1 MIIKSRHAGYT
12 ADGIRRVFMGG
23 GGGGGTQTS
32 YQTNIPEYA
41 QKPFMELVG
50 KSQALSEAGYK
61 PYTGERVA
69 GFTPLQ
75 QQAFQSAQ
83 GMQVAPQTGV
93 ASGLAGLSAQRALG
107 SQYEP
112 SQFYA
117 PQVAASGLSQY
128 QMGPAQ
134 AVRAD
139 IFGGRQAA
147 QYMSPY
153 IQEALAPQMREAV
166 RASDIQRNVD
176 QAKAVGA
183 GAYGG
188 SRQALVEAERQR
200 NLGTQLG
207 DIQARG
213 LQTAY
218 EQATQ
223 QFNQDAARRLQAQ
236 QLNQQAGLTVGQ
248 QNLNALLGVQ
258 QLGAQQGLQAQQL
271 NQQAALDAQR
281 MAEQSRQYGAGYG
294 MQGLQTALQGAQQLG
309 ALGAQQF
316 GQQKDITGLQAQYG
330 AQQQQLEQA
339 RLNQGYAD
347 YQAAQEYPYKQ
358 LGFMSDILRGTQGT
372 TRTMYEP
379 VASPMQQL
387 VGAGTAMYGASK
399 VFAEGGDVDY
409 TQGGVFQGQ
418 GQGQDPRLGS
428 PLNFARG
435 GKVSS
440 GRGIEALVH
449 DMQYLPPNLLEQKA
463 RAAQSNDLR
472 SYLAA
477 KIAEQEQQ
485 KIRAG
490 AQAQQALNA
499 PPPQGTVVQ
508 QDLANSGI
516 AAVAPQSAGQFADGG
531 IVSFAG
537 GEEVPP
543 PKTSG
548 QRMWRSFEN
557 YMQEQNPFGPSGIAT
572 SIGDTLS
579 SWKGG
584 PEAATQA
591 DEEAPSIYASP
602 EEWAAYRARQ
612 PQIAQQRAENAN
624 ELQRMRNRVATQ
636 AVERKAS
643 PAPAVSAPQG
653 QPGRTVPNPLA
664 DAAQTTLRK
673 ADAVASKPT
682 GAAPSAGARVSMP
695 TGSTRAELAGI
706 DKLIA
711 DNYGELESGARK
723 LSDEQRA
730 YAEGRKQRFEE
741 DIAKLGKLG
750 EKQEARLKKEEE
762 GLAGRKEEAKGS
774 ALMQAG
780 LAILSADPKRG
791 LAAAIG
797 TGGQAGLAAYK
808 ADAEKIQAAQ
818 DKINE
823 GMDRLD
829 QLRRAEDMATGKE
842 RRGYEDEIHRTK
854 VDLAD
859 TLLKLKGD
867 KSKVSIDA
875 KLKGI
880 ELLQQERL
888 KIMETQAYRD
898 VGLARSAGSGAAA
911 DSKLGAAMDKAADN
925 ARARLDS
932 LVKSNP
938 RLARDSVA
946 YNAKYRELLN
956 EELAMVGQVMPGL
969 AKAAP
974 TSGAAPSQT
983 VYDFAKIGK

>member
-12 ADGIRRVFMGG
+12 ADGVRRVFMGG
-23 GGGGGTQTS
+23 GGSSGTQTS
-32 YQTNIPEYA
+32 YTTNIPEYA
-41 QKPFMELVG
+41 QKPFMDLVG
-50 KSQALSEAGYK
+50 KSQALSEAAYK
-61 PYTGERVA
+61 PYTGERIA
-69 GFTPLQ
+69 GFNPMQ
-75 QQAFQSAQ
+75 QQSFQAAQ
-83 GMQVAPQTGV
+83 GMQVAPQVGMGT
-93 ASGLAGLSAQRALG
+93 GLAAMGALG
-107 SQYEP
+107 SYTAP
-112 SQFYA
+112 GMSQA
-117 PQVAASGLSQY
+117 
-128 QMGPAQ
+128 
-134 AVRAD
+134 
-139 IFGGRQAA
+139 
-147 QYMSPY
+147 YMSPY
-153 IQEALAPQMREAV
+153 MQSVVDVQQREAV
-166 RASDIQRNVD
+166 RQNQIANQAQ

-183 GAYGG
+183 GAFGG
-188 SRQALVEAERQR
+188 SREALMRAESAR

-213 LQTAY
+213 LQSAY
-218 EQATQ
+218 ETGLN
-223 QFNQDAARRLQAQ
+223 QFN
-236 QLNQQAGLTVGQ
+236 
-248 QNLNALLGVQ
+248 
-258 QLGAQQGLQAQQL
+258 
-271 NQQAALDAQR
+271 
-281 MAEQSRQYGAGYG
+281 AEQNR
-294 MQGLQTALQGAQQLG
+294 MLQGAQ
-309 ALGAQQF
+309 ALSGL
-316 GQQKDITGLQAQYG
+316 GQQQYTQQMGITGLQNQFG
-330 AQQQQLEQA
+330 TQQQQQEQA
-339 RLNQGYAD
+339 RLSQGYAD

-358 LGFMSDILRGTQGT
+358 LGFLSDILRGTQGT

-379 VASPMQQL
+379 TASPLQSL

-399 VFAEGGDVDY
+399 LFAEGGDVDY

-463 RAAQSNDLR
+463 RAAQSNDLKG
-472 SYLAA
+472 YLAA

-516 AAVAPQSAGQFADGG
+516 AAAAPQSAGQFADGG

-572 SIGDTLS
+572 AIGDTLS
-579 SWKGG
+579 GWKGG

-636 AVERKAS
+636 AVERKAA
-643 PAPAVSAPQG
+643 PAPAVPAPQG
-653 QPGRTVPNPLA
+653 QPGRTVSTPLA
-664 DAAQTTLRK
+664 DAAQATLRK

-682 GAAPSAGARVSMP
+682 GSAPGTGAKTTAAP
-695 TGSTRAELAGI
+695 LAGLGAI
-706 DKLIA
+706 NPMAIERERFKDVRA
-711 DNYGELESGARK
+711 DLESAR
-723 LSDEQRA
+723 DAQRNL
-730 YAEGRKQRFEE
+730 AERNLA
-741 DIAKLGKLG
+741 DYDADMAKLGTLG
-750 EKQEARLKKEEE
+750 AEREARLKGREKELE
-762 GLAGRKEEAKGS
+762 GRKEEIKGN

-797 TGGQAGLAAYK
+797 TGGQAGLAAFEK
-808 ADAEKIQAAQ
+808 DAEKLQAAKEKIQ
-818 DKINE
+818 DS
-823 GMDRLD
+823 LD
-829 QLRRAEDMATGKE
+829 NITDLRRQEQIATGKE
-842 RRGYEDEIHRTK
+842 RRGLKSEIDKAQVDFAKSVAEASGARYK
-854 VDLAD
+854 V
-859 TLLKLKGD
+859 TSEMG
-867 KSKVSIDA
+867 A
-875 KLKGI
+875 KLYDSMLDYTAKMA
-880 ELLQQERL
+880 EVS
-888 KIMETQAYRD
+888 AYRD
-898 VGLARSAGSGAAA
+898 AAA
-911 DSKLGAAMDKAADN
+911 MRGAGTSGVAADKQQLAELKALGLSYQEQLKT
-925 ARARLDS
+925 ART
-932 LVKSNP
+932 
-938 RLARDSVA
+938 
-946 YNAKYRELLN
+946 REDRAALQAQLRAVN
-956 EELAMVGQVMPGL
+956 NKIAEMSGL
-969 AKAAP
+969 PVRAAE
-974 TSGAAPSQT
+974 GQT